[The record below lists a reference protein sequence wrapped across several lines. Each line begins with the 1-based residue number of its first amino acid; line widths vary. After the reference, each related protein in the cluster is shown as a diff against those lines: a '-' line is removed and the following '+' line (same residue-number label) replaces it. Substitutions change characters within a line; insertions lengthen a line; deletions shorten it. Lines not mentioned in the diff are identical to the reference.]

1 VTELPSATA
10 TFLFTDLEGSTRLWE
25 EHPEVM
31 KVALSRHDVILRD
44 VVGTHGGRVVK
55 TTGDGLHAVFA
66 TAPEATAAAV
76 DAQQRLM
83 AEVWT
88 IPEPLRVRM
97 GLHTGNA
104 EMRDGDYFG
113 SAVNRAARVAA
124 VAHGGQVVLTSAT
137 AALVRESLPDGL
149 ELVDLGLHRLRDLAR
164 PERVYQL
171 TIAGLR
177 SEFPSLRSVDAFP
190 SSARGA
196 APSFAQGTEE
206 LAGRRLELDSLER
219 AWRRA
224 KDGGRRVALV
234 AGEPGIGKT
243 RLVGELARLAHAQD
257 GAVLYGRCEP
267 DAVVPYQPFVE
278 ALRPYVAEYSLA
290 VLHER
295 LHGLEQDLAR
305 LFPALLGRTP
315 ERPLPAVSD
324 PEAERYRLFEAIS
337 SLLTGIAA
345 AAPALLVVDDLHWAD
360 QPTLLLLR
368 HVVRSA
374 SDAALLVVVCYR
386 DVELPDS
393 DVIADH
399 LADLRRE
406 PFTDQVS
413 LEGISEAEAATLLA
427 NLAGHEVAPALTR
440 ALHREAGGNPFFLT
454 ELLRSLIETDVAL
467 VAGPEDAREVDLG
480 SLGLPQRVRDVV
492 ARRVRRLPA
501 PVNEVL
507 KLASVVGSEFGAS
520 LLAQAGERP
529 VGEVLESLDQAKHA
543 GLVHDLAGRRGS
555 YCFSHALIRQ
565 TLYAE
570 LGTARRAQF
579 HARVGAAMEQQVGSE
594 RTAAVLAEHFTQAA
608 ALGEGPK
615 ALEYTTAA
623 GRDAAA
629 HLAFEDAAAYFEQA
643 LELLDQYAPAD
654 AAPRVE
660 LLISRAEALVCVDE
674 KAGVHAALQAVE
686 AARANGSPEQF
697 GRAVA
702 VFAQPVSAV
711 MSYPDQVATLLD
723 EAQRVLGD
731 DHRALRA
738 RLMALE
744 AFKYSAY
751 QLQGRDGRAL
761 ADRAVGL
768 ARDAGDAQTLTAA
781 LFARAVSLE
790 STAHITE
797 RRTLGEELVDFG
809 RAAGGSAA
817 MATTHGLR
825 VLARVQLEVGDAE
838 SLSATIADLA
848 RTGEQLRWL
857 PALVFAAQWRATQAL
872 LEGRFDDVHAAWD
885 DMRRHARAYRAVA
898 GIRGQQTYYLAR
910 EQGDLADLVGPLQQM
925 AAASTESLYVP
936 AMLAVAQVD
945 SGDEAAALHTLDLLT
960 PDDIR
965 RSQKENAWGAV
976 LALLAEIAGG
986 GASRSHSALLSEL
999 LEPFAG
1005 RLLVTVIGLACL
1017 GAADR
1022 YQGMLSTTLERWD
1035 AAEAHFERAL
1045 DLEQRIRGRALVP
1058 RTRYWQA
1065 RFLQARGGPGDGRS
1079 ARAILRG
1086 VVTDTRELGM
1096 RRLGEQA
1103 EERLAR

>member
-1 VTELPSATA
+1 
-10 TFLFTDLEGSTRLWE
+10 LFTDLEGSTRLWE
-25 EHPEVM
+25 EHPEAM

-76 DAQQRLM
+76 DAQRRLM

-88 IPEPLRVRM
+88 MPEPLRVRM

-124 VAHGGQVVLTSAT
+124 VAHGGQVVLTSAS

-190 SSARGA
+190 SRARGA

-224 KDGGRRVALV
+224 QDGVRRVALV

-243 RLVGELARLAHAQD
+243 RLVGELARLAYAQD

-305 LFPALLGRTP
+305 LFPALLGRTS
-315 ERPLPAVSD
+315 ERPLPLVSD

-345 AAPALLVVDDLHWAD
+345 AAPALLVLDDLHWAD

-386 DVELPDS
+386 DVELPDN

-406 PFTDQVS
+406 PFTDQVA
-413 LEGISEAEAATLLA
+413 LEGISEADAGTLLA
-427 NLAGHEVAPALTR
+427 NLAGHEVAPALVR
-440 ALHREAGGNPFFLT
+440 ALHREAGGNPFFLA

-467 VAGPEDAREVDLG
+467 VPGPNDAREVDLG
-480 SLGLPQRVRDVV
+480 ALGLPQRVRDVV
-492 ARRVRRLPA
+492 ARRVRRLPE
-501 PVNEVL
+501 PVNDVL
-507 KLASVVGSEFGAS
+507 KLASVVGSEFGAP
-520 LLAQAGERP
+520 LLARAGEWP
-529 VGEVLESLDQAKHA
+529 VGDVLESLDQAKHA
-543 GLVHDLAGRRGS
+543 GLVDEPTGRRGS

-565 TLYAE
+565 ALYRE
-570 LGTARRAQF
+570 LGTAQKAQL
-579 HARVGAAMEQQVGSE
+579 HARVGTAMEQQAG
-594 RTAAVLAEHFTQAA
+594 AARAPAMLAEHFTRGA
-608 ALGEGPK
+608 ALGTGPK
-615 ALEYTTAA
+615 ALEYATAA
-623 GRDAAA
+623 GHDAAA
-629 HLAFEDAAAYFEQA
+629 HLAFEDAATYFEQA
-643 LELLDQYAPAD
+643 LELHDEYAPD
-654 AAPRVE
+654 DPAPRVE
-660 LLISRAEALVCVDE
+660 LLISLAEARACVDE
-674 KAGVHAALQAVE
+674 TAALDAALHAVD
-686 AARANGSPEQF
+686 AARASGSPQQF

-702 VFAQPVSAV
+702 VFAEP
-711 MSYPDQVATLLD
+711 MSSTVYPDQVATLLD
-723 EAQRVLGD
+723 EAQHRLGD
-731 DHRALRA
+731 DDRALLA
-738 RLMALE
+738 RLMAIE

-761 ADRAVGL
+761 ADRAVQL
-768 ARDAGDAQTLTAA
+768 AREAGEAPTLTQA
-781 LFARAVSLE
+781 LFARAISLE
-790 STAHITE
+790 STARTTE
-797 RRTLGEELVDFG
+797 RRALGEELVALG
-809 RAAGGSAA
+809 RAAGGSGAR
-817 MATTHGLR
+817 ATTHGLR
-825 VLARVQLEVGDAE
+825 VLARVQLELGDAE
-838 SLSATIADLA
+838 SLTATIADLA
-848 RTGEQLRWL
+848 RTGQERRWL
-857 PALVFAAQWRATQAL
+857 PALVYEAQWRATQAL
-872 LEGRFDDVHAAWD
+872 LEGRFDDVRAYWRD
-885 DMRRHARAYRAVA
+885 KRRHARGYSAVA
-898 GIRGQQTYYLAR
+898 GIQGSQAYYLAR
-910 EQGDLADLVGPLQQM
+910 EQGTLADVVGPLEQM
-925 AAASTESLYVP
+925 STVSSQSIFVP
-936 AMLAVAQVD
+936 ALLAVAQLE
-945 SGDEAAALHTLDLLT
+945 SADETAALHTVDLLT
-960 PDDIR
+960 DDDIR
-965 RSQKENAWGAV
+965 RSETENAWGAI
-976 LALLAEIAGG
+976 LGLLSEVAAV
-986 GASRSHSALLSEL
+986 GASSSRAELLSEL

-1005 RLLVTVIGLACL
+1005 RLLVTVIGLASV

-1022 YQGMLSTTLERWD
+1022 YRGMLSTTLARWD
-1035 AAEAHFERAL
+1035 DAEAHFERAL
-1045 DLEQRIRGRALVP
+1045 ELEEGIRGRALVP

-1065 RFLQARGGPGDGRS
+1065 RFLQARARPGDDRR
-1079 ARAILRG
+1079 ARALLSG
-1086 VVTDTRELGM
+1086 VVHDTRELGM
-1096 RRLGEQA
+1096 RRLSAQA
-1103 EERLAR
+1103 EHALAR

>member
-1 VTELPSATA
+1 VPELPSATA

-25 EHPEVM
+25 EHPEAM
-31 KVALSRHDVILRD
+31 KVALSRHDAILRD

-66 TAPEATAAAV
+66 SAPEATAAAV
-76 DAQQRLM
+76 DAQQRLT

-137 AALVRESLPDGL
+137 VERVREDLPDGL
-149 ELVDLGLHRLRDLAR
+149 ELVDLGQHRLRDLAR
-164 PERVYQL
+164 SEHLYQL
-171 TIAGLR
+171 SVAGLR
-177 SEFPSLRSVDAFP
+177 SEFPSLRSIDAFP

-196 APSFAQGTEE
+196 APSFAQGMDE
-206 LAGRRLELDSLER
+206 LAGRRVELDCLER
-219 AWRRA
+219 AWGRA
-224 KDGGRRVALV
+224 KDGVRRVALV

-243 RLVGELARLAHAQD
+243 RLVGELAQLAHAQD

-278 ALRPYVAEYSLA
+278 ALRPYVAEYSPA

-295 LHGLEQDLAR
+295 LHGLEQDLTR
-305 LFPALLGRTP
+305 LFPALLGRTV
-315 ERPLPAVSD
+315 EQPLPAVSD

-345 AAPALLVVDDLHWAD
+345 ATPALLLLDDLHWAD

-374 SDAALLVVVCYR
+374 ADAALLVVVCYR
-386 DVELPDS
+386 DVELTDT
-393 DVIADH
+393 DAIADH

-406 PFTDQVS
+406 PFTDQVA
-413 LEGISEAEAATLLA
+413 LEGISEAEAATLLS
-427 NLAGHEVAPALTR
+427 NLAGHEVAPSLTR
-440 ALHREAGGNPFFLT
+440 ALHRETGGNPFFLT

-467 VAGPEDAREVDLG
+467 VAAPGDAHEVDLG
-480 SLGLPQRVRDVV
+480 ALGLPQRVRDIV

-520 LLAQAGERP
+520 LLAHAGERP
-529 VGEVLESLDQAKHA
+529 VGEVLESLDQARHA
-543 GLVHDLAGRRGS
+543 GLVDELAGGRWS

-565 TLYAE
+565 ALYAE
-570 LGTARRAQF
+570 LGAARRAQF
-579 HARVGAAMEQQVGSE
+579 HARVGTAIEQRAGAE

-615 ALEYTTAA
+615 AIEYTTAA

-643 LELLDQYAPAD
+643 LELLDQYAPDD
-654 AAPRVE
+654 AATRVE
-660 LLISRAEALVCVDE
+660 LLISLAETLVGVDE
-674 KAGVHAALQAVE
+674 KAGVNAALHAVE

-711 MSYPDQVATLLD
+711 MSFPDRVATLLD
-723 EAQRVLGD
+723 EAQQVLGD
-731 DHRALRA
+731 DHGALRA

-751 QLQGRDGRAL
+751 QLQGRDGGAL
-761 ADRAVGL
+761 ADRAVRL
-768 ARDAGDAQTLTAA
+768 ARDADDAQTLTAA

-797 RRTLGEELVDFG
+797 RRALGEELVDVG
-809 RAAGGSAA
+809 RAAGGSSA

-838 SLSATIADLA
+838 SLSATIAELG
-848 RTGEQLRWL
+848 RTGQELRWL
-857 PALVFAAQWRATQAL
+857 PALVFEAQWRATQAL
-872 LEGRFDDVHAAWD
+872 LEGRFDDVRGAWD
-885 DMRRHARAYRAVA
+885 QMRRHARAYRAVA
-898 GIRGQQTYYLAR
+898 GIRGQQAYYLAR
-910 EQGDLADLVGPLQQM
+910 EEGDLADLVGPLEQM
-925 AAASTESLYVP
+925 AGASTESLYVP

-945 SGDEAAALHTLDLLT
+945 SVDEAAALHTLSQLT
-960 PDDIR
+960 ADDIR
-965 RSQKENAWGAV
+965 RSQTENAWGAV

-986 GASRSHSALLSEL
+986 GASRPHAALLSEL

-1022 YQGMLSTTLERWD
+1022 YQGMLTTALGRWD
-1035 AAEAHFERAL
+1035 AAETHFERAL
-1045 DLEQRIRGRALVP
+1045 DVEERIRGHALVP

-1065 RFLQARGGPGDGRS
+1065 RFLQARGGPGDDRS
-1079 ARAILRG
+1079 ARAILRS
-1086 VVTDTRELGM
+1086 VVDDTREFGM